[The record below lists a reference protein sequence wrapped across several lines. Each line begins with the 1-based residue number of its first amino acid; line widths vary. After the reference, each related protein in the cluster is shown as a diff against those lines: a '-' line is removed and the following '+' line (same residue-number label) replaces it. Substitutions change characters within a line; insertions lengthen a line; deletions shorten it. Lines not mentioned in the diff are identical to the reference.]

1 MWHAWERREYCTRF
15 WWESLKERDL
25 FEDKGIEG
33 RMGSKWIFGRLAGSM
48 LSGFNWL
55 RIGASGGLL

>member
-1 MWHAWERREYCTRF
+1 
-15 WWESLKERDL
+15 L
-25 FEDKGIEG
+25 EDKGIEG

-55 RIGASGGLL
+55 RIGASGGLLWMWWWTFRLWHHRVSWLGR